1 MEHANDALDAL
12 QDIMAQLGVV
22 EAAKKVCRPAQTMI
36 WLGILFDSV
45 LMTMKIPD
53 GKMAEIR
60 EVLLEWEGRQRATKR
75 DMQSLM
81 GLLQF
86 VASVSPPPPPPPP
99 TRIFT
104 NRMLENLREAPK
116 RGTESL
122 SLGFKKDLSFFREL
136 WPAYNGVRILIK
148 KDIECQGE
156 LELDACTT
164 GCGAFIGEQYYSEQ
178 FPAPLLGAQH
188 PIARLELL
196 NIVVAVKTWVD
207 VWSHQRVKI
216 RCDNMN
222 DCLAVWSGRSRD
234 SYMQKCVRELFAV
247 CVVHDIELHATH
259 CPGELMQRADALSQA
274 HTGPHGPGL

>member
-1 MEHANDALDAL
+1 
-12 QDIMAQLGVV
+12 
-22 EAAKKVCRPAQTMI
+22 
-36 WLGILFDSV
+36 
-45 LMTMKIPD
+45 
-53 GKMAEIR
+53 
-60 EVLLEWEGRQRATKR
+60 
-75 DMQSLM
+75 MQSLM

-86 VASVSPPPPPPPP
+86 VASVSPPPLESSP
-99 TRIFT
+99 TGCWRISEKHP
-104 NRMLENLREAPK
+104 RG
-116 RGTESL
+116 GTESL

-178 FPAPLLGAQH
+178 FPAPVLGAQH

-196 NIVVAVKTWVD
+196 NIVVAVKTWAD

-222 DCLAVWSGRSRD
+222 ACLAVRSGRSRD
-234 SYMQKCVRELFAV
+234 PCMQKCVRELFAV

-259 CPGELMQRADALSQA
+259 CPGELMQRADALSRA
-274 HTGPHGPGL
+274 HTGQVYRDRMAADERLGRARQVRIPVGHFMLINDM